1 MVAMSRQRRL
11 SRVVVVGLCIIA
23 LMLGPVAGAG
33 VAAADDGEAEP
44 MGPGELFEDFYV
56 WTTLMVLGV
65 GALALISLSM
75 SVASM
80 AAYLTFTFIAVE
92 TGDELLTNILYVT
105 LVLLFV
111 GLGFK
116 LWRTEGGGFN
126 G

>member
-1 MVAMSRQRRL
+1 MSRQRCV
-11 SRVVVVGLCIIA
+11 SRILLVGLCITLA
-23 LMLGPVAGAG
+23 LMLAPVMGAG
-33 VAAADDGEAEP
+33 VAAADEGETEP
-44 MGPGELFEDFYV
+44 MGPGDLFEDFYV
-56 WTTLMVLGV
+56 WTTLMVIGV
-65 GALALISLSM
+65 GALALISFSM

-116 LWRTEGGGFN
+116 LWRTEGGGMQ
-126 G
+126 